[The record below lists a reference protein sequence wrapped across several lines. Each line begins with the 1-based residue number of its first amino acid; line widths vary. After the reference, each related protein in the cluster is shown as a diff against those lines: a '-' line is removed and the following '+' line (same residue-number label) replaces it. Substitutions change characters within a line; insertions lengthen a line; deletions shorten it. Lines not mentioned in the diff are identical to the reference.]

1 MRTYER
7 SGVTVDQCTDC
18 RGLFLDRGEL
28 EHLIDAEQSWH
39 AGQPPAR
46 ESSWQEPRYDDRD
59 RGYGD
64 RDRSY
69 GDRDRGYPQQR
80 RRRKSFLDE
89 LFD

>member
-28 EHLIDAEQSWH
+28 EHLIDAEQNWH

-46 ESSWQEPRYDDRD
+46 EREPSWQEPRY
-59 RGYGD
+59 
-64 RDRSY
+64 
-69 GDRDRGYPQQR
+69 RDRGYPQQR
-80 RRRKSFLDE
+80 RRKKSFLDE